1 VVTVV
6 ASEDVED
13 VGYGYDISARIN
25 VVTVQEDF
33 SEDRSSWQVQD
44 LGAGVDTW
52 SISGNQMTQTGGK
65 AGNALLLNQVT
76 TDSNFSMNVDIMYT
90 DTTRDLGFVWCFQ
103 DRQNYWLLDQNSTR
117 ISKIVNGISTT
128 LVDSDFMTEPCELN
142 TWCEFSVR
150 SSTEGTTVYRTD
162 IELMETS
169 DFCHE
174 GQVGLYAWSSSGGKF
189 DNFRLTRGNGDEVCT
204 GVTYTLHP
212 TGLSGFCNPTHLRR
226 ELYRQSQD
234 NVVVTMDL
242 CVEACSADNGCYA
255 LNLYLDN
262 PDPSCYSCP
271 HPNIQP
277 WNWQSSRTGSL
288 YLKKDCEKHIEFAQK
303 LVAYDAHSS
312 AHFGQSVAVSG
323 NWIVA
328 GAPQDNEAGSYSGAI
343 YVFDTQMWDYAAKLT
358 AFDASASDYFGYSV
372 AISGSWVVAGAYQDD
387 DHGSASGSAYV
398 FQLTE
403 NGKWDFVSK
412 LRAPDGASSDYFGY
426 SVSISGPWI
435 VVGAYYD
442 DDGGSNSGSAYVFQL
457 TSSGTWTYAEKLI
470 APDDYSSDYF
480 GYSVAI
486 SGSWIVVGAY
496 ADDDGG
502 SASGSAYVWQRTDSG
517 SWEYGNKIIA
527 PDDYSSDYFGSS
539 VSISGSWLVVG
550 AYNDDDDGSSSG
562 SAYVFQLTSSGSWTY
577 AEKLTAPDAAAS
589 DYFGQSVSI
598 SGSRIIVGAY
608 QDDDTASNSGS
619 AYVFQLAENGS
630 WEFAEKV
637 ASPDAASGDYFGASV
652 GISDSWIVSGAYYDD
667 DVASNSGSVYVFS
680 NSDN

>member
-1 VVTVV
+1 
-6 ASEDVED
+6 
-13 VGYGYDISARIN
+13 
-25 VVTVQEDF
+25 
-33 SEDRSSWQVQD
+33 
-44 LGAGVDTW
+44 
-52 SISGNQMTQTGGK
+52 
-65 AGNALLLNQVT
+65 
-76 TDSNFSMNVDIMYT
+76 
-90 DTTRDLGFVWCFQ
+90 
-103 DRQNYWLLDQNSTR
+103 
-117 ISKIVNGISTT
+117 
-128 LVDSDFMTEPCELN
+128 
-142 TWCEFSVR
+142 
-150 SSTEGTTVYRTD
+150 
-162 IELMETS
+162 
-169 DFCHE
+169 
-174 GQVGLYAWSSSGGKF
+174 
-189 DNFRLTRGNGDEVCT
+189 
-204 GVTYTLHP
+204 
-212 TGLSGFCNPTHLRR
+212 
-226 ELYRQSQD
+226 
-234 NVVVTMDL
+234 
-242 CVEACSADNGCYA
+242 
-255 LNLYLDN
+255 
-262 PDPSCYSCP
+262 
-271 HPNIQP
+271 
-277 WNWQSSRTGSL
+277 
-288 YLKKDCEKHIEFAQK
+288 
-303 LVAYDAHSS
+303 
-312 AHFGQSVAVSG
+312 
-323 NWIVA
+323 
-328 GAPQDNEAGSYSGAI
+328 
-343 YVFDTQMWDYAAKLT
+343 MWDYAAKLT